1 GALTAA
7 HEAGV
12 LHRDVKP
19 DNVLLGRN
27 DRVVLTDFG
36 IAQVEGE
43 QGLTETGAFVGS
55 PEFIAPERVLG
66 QRPGPESDLW
76 SLGVVLYAAVEGM
89 SPFRRSHAPATLQA
103 ILSAEPQTPARGS
116 GALGTLIMQL
126 LRKEAAARPSAAE
139 ARQALEEVVRPPQPV
154 PTVPTVLTT
163 RLYGQ
168 VEAGGGAGIG
178 TGGGEGAGA
187 GAGEAQRGGSR
198 FVPPILHKN
207 RKAQLGLGGVVVL
220 VAAALVLVLM
230 KPFASEGSGLP
241 SGWTVRDEREVVDA
255 SLAVPEDYKRVLDDS
270 DEHNQSVTFKD
281 PSGVFTLYFLRAVK
295 DGEDDVTGLKDA
307 VEKQIAYRGS
317 DSQYDYADARSK
329 PEKSAQQ
336 GQPAEDVNTTYRPY
350 SSNRDDYIPYLERTH
365 IYVNSDKTEWRLSV
379 TMPAKG
385 EARKT
390 GDKLYQEVVK
400 HLE

>member
-1 GALTAA
+1 
-7 HEAGV
+7 
-12 LHRDVKP
+12 
-19 DNVLLGRN
+19 
-27 DRVVLTDFG
+27 
-36 IAQVEGE
+36 
-43 QGLTETGAFVGS
+43 
-55 PEFIAPERVLG
+55 
-66 QRPGPESDLW
+66 
-76 SLGVVLYAAVEGM
+76 
-89 SPFRRSHAPATLQA
+89 
-103 ILSAEPQTPARGS
+103 
-116 GALGTLIMQL
+116 
-126 LRKEAAARPSAAE
+126 EAAARPSAAE

-350 SSNRDDYIPYLERTH
+350 SSNRDDYIPYL
-365 IYVNSDKTEWRLSV
+365 
-379 TMPAKG
+379 
-385 EARKT
+385 
-390 GDKLYQEVVK
+390 
-400 HLE
+400 